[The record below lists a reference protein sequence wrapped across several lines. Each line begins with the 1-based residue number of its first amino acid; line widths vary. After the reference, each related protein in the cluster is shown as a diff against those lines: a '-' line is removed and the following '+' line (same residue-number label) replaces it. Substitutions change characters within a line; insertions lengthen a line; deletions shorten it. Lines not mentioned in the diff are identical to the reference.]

1 MIFLYFL
8 IFMNYGKADLL
19 LNENV
24 LNSSLNISVNDY
36 SFNSTIKSIDEG
48 DSLPNINLDQIYD
61 RKNVDFINR
70 HYEIPMNRKYGSSNH
85 KFSRE
90 KTFVDDKDIKSKI
103 LGDKKFAISYND
115 TIKTYLVNLFIFS
128 EFSNP
133 KKIEKD
139 ESVNVYFLIKN
150 SLLNEFHYDINEVL
164 ENLKLASDEKNIIQ
178 NFLEEM
184 NYFFKE
190 KSYCEMLEKN
200 NKYKKI
206 ILSAFIILLFIL
218 VISIFIFII
227 ELKNRKSYFYL
238 IIIFILIVITII
250 IIFLIFLIKKL
261 IQMKLYKLFTEII
274 YMIQKYND
282 INKIIEK
289 WNKNEFEKI
298 RINVS
303 VPISLNYIQFNIDP
317 FQSIEIKHL
326 NMSEIKNKFFPNET
340 MSQSNFIEFQNI
352 RKSLN
357 YVDAP
362 NN

>member
-1 MIFLYFL
+1 
-8 IFMNYGKADLL
+8 MNYGKADLL

-24 LNSSLNISVNDY
+24 LNTTLNLSVSDY
-36 SFNSTIKSIDEG
+36 SFNSTRKSIDEEN
-48 DSLPNINLDQIYD
+48 SLPNINFDQIYD
-61 RKNVDFINR
+61 RKNLDFINR
-70 HYEIPMNRKYGSSNH
+70 RYEIPMNRKYGLSNL

-90 KTFVDDKDIKSKI
+90 KTFADEKDIKCKI
-103 LGDKKFAISYND
+103 LGDKKFAIRYND

-178 NFLEEM
+178 NFIEEM

-238 IIIFILIVITII
+238 IIIFFLIGITII
-250 IIFLIFLIKKL
+250 IIFLIILIKKL
-261 IQMKLYKLFTEII
+261 IKMNLYKLFNEMI
-274 YMIQKYND
+274 YMILKYND